1 MRLGANLFLM
11 MTFLNIQ
18 EAQQA
23 IKDLA
28 DTSATLISWGLSLI
42 GASLLSM
49 ISTSYVK
56 PENKK
61 IKLIYLLFFPGWI
74 AAGTSIFF
82 GEYIQRAKFSAVI
95 NSSKEGLLSVF
106 GNVNYWYSFQIIWFN
121 ISLGCF
127 VAWLISYFIWWIFKS

>member
-1 MRLGANLFLM
+1 M

-28 DTSATLISWGLSLI
+28 DTSSTLISWGLSLI

-49 ISTSYVK
+49 ISASYVK

-61 IKLIYLLFFPGWI
+61 VKLIYLLFFPGWI
-74 AAGTSIFF
+74 AIGTSIFF
-82 GEYIQRAKFSAVI
+82 GEYIQRAKFSAAL
-95 NSSKEGLLSVF
+95 NSSKDGLLSVF
-106 GNVNYWYSFQIIWFN
+106 RNVNNWYSFQIIWFN
-121 ISLGCF
+121 IGLGCF